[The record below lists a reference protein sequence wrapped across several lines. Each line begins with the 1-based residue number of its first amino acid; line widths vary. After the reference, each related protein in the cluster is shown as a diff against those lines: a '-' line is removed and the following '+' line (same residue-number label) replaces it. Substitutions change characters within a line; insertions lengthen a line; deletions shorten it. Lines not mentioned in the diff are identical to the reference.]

1 MADMLIRGIE
11 MPERCDLC
19 PLLTDDGDYDVCYI
33 NKKFVPWEWKSK
45 MSMET
50 INPKPDWCPLIELP
64 PHGRLI
70 DADAVLAKENQHLE
84 YLSDEWYVEVRTIE
98 NAPTVIEAD
107 KDGET

>member
-1 MADMLIRGIE
+1 MADILIRGIE

-50 INPKPDWCPLIELP
+50 INPKPDWCPLTELP
-64 PHGRLI
+64 QHGRLI
-70 DADAVLAKENQHLE
+70 DAGKLLRVAWENFDFVPRWMVKE
-84 YLSDEWYVEVRTIE
+84 
-98 NAPTVIEAD
+98 APTVIEASD
-107 KDGET
+107 KGGDA